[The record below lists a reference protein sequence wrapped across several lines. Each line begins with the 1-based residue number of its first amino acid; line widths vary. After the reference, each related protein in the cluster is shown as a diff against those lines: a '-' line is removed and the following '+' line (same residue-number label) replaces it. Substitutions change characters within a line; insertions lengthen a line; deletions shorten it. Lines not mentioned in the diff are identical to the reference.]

1 MSKKSPPVIANF
13 FKDFSAAL
21 TKTFDYRGKKIS
33 NLSKKF
39 FIIAFSYE
47 RVCYRYTNVTR
58 KTLLF
63 KGNEVAD
70 TRIYERNGT
79 M

>member
-1 MSKKSPPVIANF
+1 MANF

-21 TKTFDYRGKKIS
+21 TKHSITGKKNF

-39 FIIAFSYE
+39 VIIAISYE
-47 RVCYRYTNVTR
+47 RVWYRYTNVTR

-70 TRIYERNGT
+70 TRIYNRNGT

>member
-1 MSKKSPPVIANF
+1 MTNF

-21 TKTFDYRGKKIS
+21 TKTFDYWGKKINS
-33 NLSKKF
+33 LSKKF
-39 FIIAFSYE
+39 FIIALSYE
-47 RVCYRYTNVTR
+47 RVWYRYTNVTR

-63 KGNEVAD
+63 EGNEVAD
-70 TRIYERNGT
+70 TRIYNRNGT